1 MNTIASSLRGP
12 YELTVELLATGK
24 EELIIAD
31 CISIIDGAYVITTAK
46 LNTFT
51 YPVTAVALSIVK
63 D

>member
-12 YELTVELLATGK
+12 YDITVELLATGK

-31 CISIIDGAYVITTAK
+31 CISIIDGAYVITTAT